1 MCYGHLYK
9 EFADLKLILS
19 RKIWNRAGL
28 NPIKTDFVDWLLI
41 GQRRTKEDE
50 QHMSVD

>member
-1 MCYGHLYK
+1 MEQSWTKSYK
-9 EFADLKLILS
+9 
-19 RKIWNRAGL
+19 NRL
-28 NPIKTDFVDWLLI
+28 RQRQNFVDWLLI